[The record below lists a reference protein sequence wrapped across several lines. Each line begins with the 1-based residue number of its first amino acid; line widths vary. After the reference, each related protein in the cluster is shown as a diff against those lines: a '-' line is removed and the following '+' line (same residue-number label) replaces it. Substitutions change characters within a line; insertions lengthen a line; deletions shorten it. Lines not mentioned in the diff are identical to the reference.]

1 MKIRRR
7 MRFFFTVLCFV
18 FFNKIS
24 NAQEAIVYK
33 NTNKILTIGNQ
44 VLILEDKK
52 NNLSTEEA
60 FNSKLFIKSNILIPN
75 FQISSSSFWIKFIVS
90 NHTKLDH
97 LSLELPYPT
106 IDSVKLISVSLNG
119 KLKIENTG
127 EYVPYYLR
135 PYKHQIYIF
144 DLYIPPLKSQTYM
157 IKVNASEQIQL
168 PLKIGTERRIL
179 ESLYNTDLIF
189 GLYAGII
196 IVMFLYNLFIYFTI
210 RDITYL
216 YYVLYILSVGL
227 TQACVQSYSTRFLY
241 PDSMYL
247 ANLMILVFPVMAG
260 IFAFL
265 FAEKFLSVQRFAP
278 NYIKV
283 FNIFICLYIIIFIIG
298 LSGYLRLSAQL
309 VQITA
314 GVASLFGFFI
324 GYKIYKLGYKPALFY
339 LVAWSIFLLSVIVFV
354 LRNFNLLPYNTATYY
369 SLQIGSALET
379 LLLSFAL
386 ADKINI
392 YKKEKEESQA
402 QAMAS
407 LQDKE
412 RIVSEQNVTL
422 ENKVKVRTTELTTTN
437 TNLQKTLTDLKE
449 AQAQLVEAE
458 KMASLGQLTA
468 GIAHEIN
475 NPINF
480 VTANVG
486 PLKRD
491 MELLIDAVQNIENLS
506 LTEGSVE
513 EKQQQMEDYKEEIDF
528 DYLKTEINYL
538 LKGIHEGASR
548 TADIVKG
555 LKIFSRLDEGDLK
568 KADINEGLESTLII
582 ANNLIGKKI
591 QVIKNFGDIP
601 VIECYPGKLNQV
613 FLNIIS
619 NAVFAI
625 SEKFGDKPGGIL
637 KITTECDTHKLFIKI
652 EDNGT
657 GMSEAIKNKIFEP
670 FFTTKDVGVGTGLGM
685 SIVHNTIK
693 KHNGQIYLNS
703 AEGVGTEFILELH
716 LIFEENIADYQ
727 SEHN

>member
-1 MKIRRR
+1 MPIFKSFLILIVIVGFCINGNFCFASNNSLVIKTLSYFEDKDKNLTVADAINGNFRPLNSTPNFGLSNSTFWFKIIIKNNTNYKNLLVEIQNSSLSSVTLYKIGKGKITSAIAIEHVP
-7 MRFFFTVLCFV
+7 FSLFKSPNPLFEITIPISNYGIYYV
-18 FFNKIS
+18 KIS
-24 NAQEAIVYK
+24 SNNVI
-33 NTNKILTIGNQ
+33 Q
-44 VLILEDKK
+44 VPLVID
-52 NNLSTEEA
+52 TEY
-60 FNSKLFIKSNILIPN
+60 NIL
-75 FQISSSSFWIKFIVS
+75 S
-90 NHTKLDH
+90 
-97 LSLELPYPT
+97 
-106 IDSVKLISVSLNG
+106 SVSFNQYLFG
-119 KLKIENTG
+119 I
-127 EYVPYYLR
+127 YV
-135 PYKHQIYIF
+135 
-144 DLYIPPLKSQTYM
+144 
-157 IKVNASEQIQL
+157 
-168 PLKIGTERRIL
+168 
-179 ESLYNTDLIF
+179 
-189 GLYAGII
+189 GII
-196 IVMFLYNLFIYFTI
+196 FVMFFYNLFIYITV
-210 RDITYL
+210 RDNNYL
-216 YYVLYILSVGL
+216 YYVIYILIIGF
-227 TQACVQSYSTRFLY
+227 TQACLKGY
-241 PDSMYL
+241 
-247 ANLMILVFPVMAG
+247 AG
-260 IFAFL
+260 
-265 FAEKFLSVQRFAP
+265 KFLWPEYPWMIIHAQ
-278 NYIKV
+278 
-283 FNIFICLYIIIFIIG
+283 IFSIG
-298 LSGYLRLSAQL
+298 LSGVFSTLFAFKFLNAKHNSPLFYKISIVLILGSILGIILTLLNFYILAQQLFQL
-309 VQITA
+309 VTGIGSVLIIVF
-314 GVASLFGFFI
+314 GVL
-324 GYKIYKLGYKPALFY
+324 IYKKGYKPALI
-339 LVAWSIFLLSVIVFV
+339 LTISWSFFLGGVIIYILKDIGV
-354 LRNFNLLPYNTATYY
+354 LRYNAFT
-369 SLQIGSALET
+369 SNSILIGSAIEAT
-379 LLLSFAL
+379 LLSFAL

-392 YKKEKEESQA
+392 YKKEKEQSQA
-402 QAMAS
+402 EALLA
-407 LQDKE
+407 LRE
-412 RIVSEQNVTL
+412 NARIVSEQNVTL

-637 KITTECDTHKLFIKI
+637 KITTECDAHKLFIKI

-693 KHNGQIYLNS
+693 KHNGQIYLNT

>member
-1 MKIRRR
+1 VSIFKS
-7 MRFFFTVLCFV
+7 F
-18 FFNKIS
+18 
-24 NAQEAIVYK
+24 
-33 NTNKILTIGNQ
+33 
-44 VLILEDKK
+44 LILIITVGICIKGNSCFASNNSVVIKTISYFEDKDK
-52 NNLSTEEA
+52 NLTFANA
-60 FNSKLFIKSNILIPN
+60 IKSNFRPLNSTSN
-75 FQISSSSFWIKFIVS
+75 FGLSNSVFWFKIVIKNNTDYTDLLFEIQNSSLSSVTLF
-90 NHTKLDH
+90 KL
-97 LSLELPYPT
+97 
-106 IDSVKLISVSLNG
+106 G
-119 KLKIENTG
+119 KGKITPAIAG
-127 EYVPYYLR
+127 EYIPFSPFKSPNPLFEITIPINNYGIYY
-135 PYKHQIYIF
+135 
-144 DLYIPPLKSQTYM
+144 
-157 IKVNASEQIQL
+157 IKLSSKNIIQL
-168 PLKIGTERRIL
+168 PIVIDTEYNVLNSI
-179 ESLYNTDLIF
+179 SLDQYLF
-189 GLYAGII
+189 GIYIGII
-196 IVMFLYNLFIYFTI
+196 FVMFFYNLFIYITV
-210 RDITYL
+210 RDNNYL
-216 YYVLYILSVGL
+216 YYVIYILTIGF
-227 TQACVQSYSTRFLY
+227 TQICLKGYAG
-241 PDSMYL
+241 
-247 ANLMILVFPVMAG
+247 MILWPRNEWLIMHAQ
-260 IFAFL
+260 I
-265 FAEKFLSVQRFAP
+265 LS
-278 NYIKV
+278 
-283 FNIFICLYIIIFIIG
+283 IG
-298 LSGYLRLSAQL
+298 LSGIFSALFALKFLNAKHNSPFFYKLIIVLTQVSIFGIILTLLNFYILAQQLFQL
-309 VQITA
+309 VTGI
-314 GVASLFGFFI
+314 GSIFI
-324 GYKIYKLGYKPALFY
+324 IAFSVSIYKKGYKPALI
-339 LVAWSIFLLSVIVFV
+339 LTISWSFFLGGVIIYILKDIGILKYNIFTSNSIL
-354 LRNFNLLPYNTATYY
+354 
-369 SLQIGSALET
+369 IGSALEVI
-379 LLLSFAL
+379 LLSFAL

-657 GMSEAIKNKIFEP
+657 GMSEAIKNKIYEP

-693 KHNGQIYLNS
+693 KHNGQIYLNT